1 MNCSNNDKK
10 VKLEKEINDESGE
23 IEDVK
28 IANYELESSSS
39 FIRSKLKNLADEK
52 YKKFHSGLC
61 PNNKNIIGVR
71 IPKLRNLA
79 KEISKG
85 DWRKFLEHNKN
96 EYYEEIMLE
105 GFVIGYAKM
114 ELEERFKLL
123 TTFVPK
129 IDNWAVCDCSC
140 STFKF
145 VQKNKKEMWEFIKI
159 YLNSSKEFE
168 LRFVIIIILDYYLT
182 DEYIDEIFKI
192 FDNIKKEDYYVKM
205 AIAWTLQVAYVKYKE
220 KTIKYLE
227 NNKLDKFTHNKAIQ
241 KMIES
246 YRIDKKEKEI
256 LRKMKR

>member
-10 VKLEKEINDESGE
+10 VKLEKEINNESGE
-23 IEDVK
+23 MEYIK

-61 PNNKNIIGVR
+61 PNNNNILGVR

-85 DWRKFLEHNKN
+85 DWRKFLEENKN
-96 EYYEEIMLE
+96 EYYEETMLE

-168 LRFVIIIILDYYLT
+168 LRFAVIIILDYYL
-182 DEYIDEIFKI
+182 
-192 FDNIKKEDYYVKM
+192 KM

-227 NNKLDKFTHNKAIQ
+227 NNKLDNFTHNKAIQ
-241 KMIES
+241 KMMES

-256 LRKMKR
+256 LRSMKR